1 MLYIKMVRVI
11 DLSGPDGNAYA
22 LLSYVNEIGRQ
33 LGFESSR
40 IQTIKNEMKKGDYE
54 HLLSV
59 FYKAFNGVVEL
70 RRNDKVFVPVV
81 A

>member
-1 MLYIKMVRVI
+1 MLYIKMVKII

-22 LLSYVNEIGRQ
+22 LLSYVNEIGTQ

-59 FYKAFNGVVEL
+59 FYSNFKAFVEL
-70 RRNDKVFVPVV
+70 RRNDEVFVPVV